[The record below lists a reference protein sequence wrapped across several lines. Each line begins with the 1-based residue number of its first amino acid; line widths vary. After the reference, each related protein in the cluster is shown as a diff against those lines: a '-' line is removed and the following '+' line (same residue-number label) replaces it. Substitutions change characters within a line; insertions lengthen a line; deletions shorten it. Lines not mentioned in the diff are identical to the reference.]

1 MTDPTAR
8 RTKRIRVLEMSVI
21 GAVASL
27 LVLSAQ
33 FISGPFRRSHGV
45 RRELTTGPIGSP
57 PRRTRRE
64 RPAVD
69 GDHRYQAVVMDDHD
83 ATATTSGA
91 GNVMV
96 WIPVLLMAAGV
107 FSVVAGVAGLVSGDC
122 ETMLVENRTTVCYQS
137 DEGQISGTA
146 FSIFM
151 IVVGVGFL
159 AFAAA
164 LLVAGIRD
172 RRRG

>member
-1 MTDPTAR
+1 MSDSGQRESAWQL
-8 RTKRIRVLEMSVI
+8 RVLQMPVI
-21 GAVASL
+21 GAVASV

-33 FISGPFRRSHGV
+33 FISGPFRHSRDG
-45 RRELTTGPIGSP
+45 EPTTGPIGP
-57 PRRTRRE
+57 PPKRTRRKQ
-64 RPAVD
+64 PAID

-83 ATATTSGA
+83 SSATTSGG

-96 WIPVLLMAAGV
+96 WIPVLLMVAGG
-107 FSVVAGVAGLVSGDC
+107 FSVVSGVAGLVSDDC
-122 ETMLVENRTTVCYQS
+122 QTISAENRTTVCYQS
-137 DEGQISGTA
+137 DEGQFSGTSY
-146 FSIFM
+146 SIFM

-172 RRRG
+172 RKRG